1 MDATNTTA
9 KSAMI
14 HLVNSDVATIVA
26 TVFEKINLGEF
37 WIGFCSWKD
46 FRYIPAH
53 NILNIFRA
61 PDEDICETKSIFRFT
76 TGCN

>member
-37 WIGFCSWKD
+37 WIGFCS
-46 FRYIPAH
+46 
-53 NILNIFRA
+53 
-61 PDEDICETKSIFRFT
+61 
-76 TGCN
+76 